1 MKNEKL
7 KGFINKQNDKTT
19 KNREFDEKEISLR
32 DGLLE
37 RVDKKLVTK
46 DGKQLLK
53 EQMFEI

>member
-1 MKNEKL
+1 MNNEKL
-7 KGFINKQNDKTT
+7 KNFIAKGNSKEQ
-19 KNREFDEKEISLR
+19 KNSQIDEQEILQR

-53 EQMFEI
+53 EQLFEI